1 MFHYEIKNKIT
12 GEEFTAQGKHFQAAC
27 ESVGHKAH
35 HCKLIWKAK
44 M

>member
-27 ESVGHKAH
+27 ESKGQKAYQ
-35 HCKLIWKAK
+35 CKLIWKARV
-44 M
+44 